1 MALYEGMVM
10 DEQDFNIGKRTY
22 TVSEIQDILGISRNT
37 AYNLIQQKVFKS
49 IRLGSHI
56 RISKKSF
63 DSWLDENIYDI

>member
-22 TVSEIQDILGISRNT
+22 IVSEIQDILGISRNT